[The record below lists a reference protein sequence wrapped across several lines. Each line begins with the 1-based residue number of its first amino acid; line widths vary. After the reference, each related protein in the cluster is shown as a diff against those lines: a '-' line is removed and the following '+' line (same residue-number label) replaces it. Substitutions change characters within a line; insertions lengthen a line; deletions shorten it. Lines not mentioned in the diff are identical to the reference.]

1 MEVVMGLFGKKF
13 EKTQMTLCE
22 GLPLRKDC
30 PLVLEL
36 DTDRNAVVI
45 TEFGKKQEILLPI
58 SKITKTGILH
68 IDTVE
73 SGNMI
78 GRAIIGGVLF
88 GSAGAIIGAMS
99 AQERKKVKHLYSINY
114 LSDGEEK
121 AIVMKSA
128 GAINE
133 MKFRR
138 MLDDL
143 LPKEGKS
150 DRPITL

>member
-1 MEVVMGLFGKKF
+1 MELFNKNKH
-13 EKTQMTLCE
+13 EKTQMIHGE

-36 DTDRNAVVI
+36 DTDRSAVVI

-58 SKITKTGILH
+58 SKITRTGVLH
-68 IDTVE
+68 INTVE

-78 GRAIIGGVLF
+78 GRAIVGGVLF
-88 GSAGAIIGAMS
+88 GGAGAIIGAMS
-99 AQERKKVKHLYSINY
+99 AQEKKKVKHLYSINY

-143 LPKEGKS
+143 LPKAEKTEG
-150 DRPITL
+150 PITL

>member
-1 MEVVMGLFGKKF
+1 MGLFSKNKY
-13 EKTQMTLCE
+13 EKTQMNHCE

-30 PLVLEL
+30 PIVLEL
-36 DTDRNAVVI
+36 DTDRNAVVF

-58 SKITKTGILH
+58 SKITRTGILH
-68 IDTVE
+68 IETVE

-78 GRAIIGGVLF
+78 GRATVGGVLY
-88 GSAGAIIGAMS
+88 GGAGAIIGAMT
-99 AQERKKVKHLYSINY
+99 AQEKKKVKHLYSINY

-143 LPKEGKS
+143 LPQSWKTDG
-150 DRPITL
+150 PVTL

>member
-1 MEVVMGLFGKKF
+1 MEAVMGLFGKKF

>member
-58 SKITKTGILH
+58 SKITRTGILH
-68 IDTVE
+68 IDTME
-73 SGNMI
+73 GGNMI

-150 DRPITL
+150 DGPVIL

>member
-1 MEVVMGLFGKKF
+1 MGLFNKNKH
-13 EKTQMTLCE
+13 EKTQMIHGE

-36 DTDRNAVVI
+36 DTDRSAVVI

-58 SKITKTGILH
+58 SKITRTGVLH

-78 GRAIIGGVLF
+78 GRAIVGGVLF
-88 GSAGAIIGAMS
+88 GGAGAIIGAMS

-150 DRPITL
+150 DGPVIL

>member
-1 MEVVMGLFGKKF
+1 MGLFNKNKH
-13 EKTQMTLCE
+13 EKTQMIHGE

-36 DTDRNAVVI
+36 DTDRSAVVI

-58 SKITKTGILH
+58 SKITRTGVLH

-78 GRAIIGGVLF
+78 GRAIVGGVLF
-88 GSAGAIIGAMS
+88 GGAGAIIGAMS
-99 AQERKKVKHLYSINY
+99 AQEKKKVKHLYSINY

-143 LPKEGKS
+143 LPKVEKTEG
-150 DRPITL
+150 PITM

>member
-1 MEVVMGLFGKKF
+1 MNH
-13 EKTQMTLCE
+13 CE

-30 PLVLEL
+30 PIVLEL
-36 DTDRNAVVI
+36 DTDRNAVVF

-58 SKITKTGILH
+58 SKITRTGILH

-78 GRAIIGGVLF
+78 GRAIVGGVLY
-88 GSAGAIIGAMS
+88 GGAGAIIGAMT
-99 AQERKKVKHLYSINY
+99 AQEKKKVKHLYSINY

-143 LPKEGKS
+143 LPQSGKT
-150 DRPITL
+150 DGPVTL

>member
-1 MEVVMGLFGKKF
+1 MGLFNKNKH
-13 EKTQMTLCE
+13 EKTQMIHGE

-36 DTDRNAVVI
+36 DTDRSAVVI

-58 SKITKTGILH
+58 SKITRTGVLH

-78 GRAIIGGVLF
+78 GRAIVGGVLF
-88 GSAGAIIGAMS
+88 GGAGAIIGAMS
-99 AQERKKVKHLYSINY
+99 AQEKKKVKHLYSINY

-143 LPKEGKS
+143 LPKVEKTEG
-150 DRPITL
+150 PITL

>member
-1 MEVVMGLFGKKF
+1 MGLFGKKF

-58 SKITKTGILH
+58 SKITRTGILH

-150 DRPITL
+150 DGPVIL

>member
-1 MEVVMGLFGKKF
+1 MGLFGKKF

-150 DRPITL
+150 DGPVIL

>member
-1 MEVVMGLFGKKF
+1 MCFF
-13 EKTQMTLCE
+13 
-22 GLPLRKDC
+22 
-30 PLVLEL
+30 
-36 DTDRNAVVI
+36 
-45 TEFGKKQEILLPI
+45 FYF
-58 SKITKTGILH
+58 LH
-68 IDTVE
+68 IDTME

-78 GRAIIGGVLF
+78 GRAIVGGVLF
-88 GSAGAIIGAMS
+88 GGAGAIIGAMS
-99 AQERKKVKHLYSINY
+99 AQEKKKVKHLYSINY

-143 LPKEGKS
+143 LPKAGKS
-150 DRPITL
+150 EGPITL

>member
-1 MEVVMGLFGKKF
+1 MGLFNKNKH
-13 EKTQMTLCE
+13 EKTQMIHGE

-36 DTDRNAVVI
+36 DTDRSAVVI
-45 TEFGKKQEILLPI
+45 TQFGKKQEILLPI
-58 SKITKTGILH
+58 SKITRTGVLH

-78 GRAIIGGVLF
+78 GRAIVGGVLF
-88 GSAGAIIGAMS
+88 GGAGAIIGAMS
-99 AQERKKVKHLYSINY
+99 AQEKKKVKHLYSINY

-143 LPKEGKS
+143 LPKVEKTEG
-150 DRPITL
+150 PITM

>member
-1 MEVVMGLFGKKF
+1 MGLFSKNKH
-13 EKTQMTLCE
+13 EKTQMNHCE

-30 PLVLEL
+30 PIVLEL
-36 DTDRNAVVI
+36 DTDRNAVVF

-58 SKITKTGILH
+58 SKITRTGILH
-68 IDTVE
+68 IETVE
-73 SGNMI
+73 SGSMI
-78 GRAIIGGVLF
+78 GRAIVGGVLY
-88 GSAGAIIGAMS
+88 GGAGAIIGAMT
-99 AQERKKVKHLYSINY
+99 AQEKKKVKHLYSINY

-143 LPKEGKS
+143 LPQSGKA
-150 DRPITL
+150 DGPVTL

>member
-1 MEVVMGLFGKKF
+1 MGLFSKNKF
-13 EKTQMTLCE
+13 EKTQMNHCE

-30 PLVLEL
+30 PIVLEL
-36 DTDRNAVVI
+36 DTDRNAVVF

-58 SKITKTGILH
+58 SKITRTGILH

-78 GRAIIGGVLF
+78 GRAIVGGVLY
-88 GSAGAIIGAMS
+88 GGAGAIIGAMT
-99 AQERKKVKHLYSINY
+99 AQEKKKVKHLYSINY

-143 LPKEGKS
+143 LPQSGEADG
-150 DRPITL
+150 PVTL

>member
-1 MEVVMGLFGKKF
+1 MGLFGKKF

>member
-1 MEVVMGLFGKKF
+1 MGLFGKKF

-58 SKITKTGILH
+58 SKITRTGILH
-68 IDTVE
+68 IDTMKG
-73 SGNMI
+73 GNMI

-99 AQERKKVKHLYSINY
+99 AQERTKVKHLYSINY

-150 DRPITL
+150 DGPVVL

>member
-1 MEVVMGLFGKKF
+1 MGLFNKNKH
-13 EKTQMTLCE
+13 EKTQMIHGE

-36 DTDRNAVVI
+36 DTDRSAVVI

-58 SKITKTGILH
+58 SKITRTGVLH

-78 GRAIIGGVLF
+78 GRAIVGGVFF
-88 GSAGAIIGAMS
+88 GGAGAIIGAMS
-99 AQERKKVKHLYSINY
+99 AQEKKKVKHLYSINY

-128 GAINE
+128 G
-133 MKFRR
+133 
-138 MLDDL
+138 
-143 LPKEGKS
+143 
-150 DRPITL
+150 

>member
-1 MEVVMGLFGKKF
+1 MGLFSKNKF
-13 EKTQMTLCE
+13 EKTQMNHCE

-30 PLVLEL
+30 PIVLEL
-36 DTDRNAVVI
+36 DTDRNAVVF

-58 SKITKTGILH
+58 SKITRTGILH

-78 GRAIIGGVLF
+78 GRAIIGGVLY
-88 GSAGAIIGAMS
+88 GGAGAIIGAMT
-99 AQERKKVKHLYSINY
+99 AQEKKKVKHLYSINY

-138 MLDDL
+138 MLNDL
-143 LPKEGKS
+143 LPQSGKT
-150 DRPITL
+150 DGPVTL

>member
-1 MEVVMGLFGKKF
+1 MGLFNKNKH
-13 EKTQMTLCE
+13 EKTQMNHCE

-30 PLVLEL
+30 PIVLEL
-36 DTDRNAVVI
+36 DTDRNAVVF

-58 SKITKTGILH
+58 SKITRTGVLH
-68 IDTVE
+68 IETVE

-78 GRAIIGGVLF
+78 GRAIVGGVLY
-88 GSAGAIIGAMS
+88 GGAGAIIGAMT
-99 AQERKKVKHLYSINY
+99 AQEKKKVKHLYSINY

-128 GAINE
+128 DAINE

-143 LPKEGKS
+143 LPQSGKT
-150 DRPITL
+150 DGFVTL

>member
-1 MEVVMGLFGKKF
+1 MGLFNKNKH
-13 EKTQMTLCE
+13 EKTQMIHGE

-36 DTDRNAVVI
+36 NTDRSAVVI

-58 SKITKTGILH
+58 SKITRTGVLH

-78 GRAIIGGVLF
+78 GRAIVGGVLF
-88 GSAGAIIGAMS
+88 GGAGAIIGAMS
-99 AQERKKVKHLYSINY
+99 AQEKKKVKHLYSINY

-143 LPKEGKS
+143 LPKVEKTEG
-150 DRPITL
+150 PITL